1 MIERVDVTFVNEEV
15 LVKLGKLPEAVQELV
30 AERML
35 PVMEAL
41 RMKVV
46 ESVGAK
52 FNKEYPEMFVAG
64 VSRIGGTTIGYV
76 EFQPSDKSYWIRVG
90 SKGIL
95 ANRETGFLSKHD
107 VLHPAMTAA
116 SIMGPLHTAYETM
129 QAVVVDQINEI
140 VREVLA
146 S

>member
-64 VSRIGGTTIGYV
+64 VSRIG
-76 EFQPSDKSYWIRVG
+76 
-90 SKGIL
+90 
-95 ANRETGFLSKHD
+95 
-107 VLHPAMTAA
+107 
-116 SIMGPLHTAYETM
+116 
-129 QAVVVDQINEI
+129 
-140 VREVLA
+140 
-146 S
+146 